1 MHWCV
6 RWGGYCASSYRLR
19 GIGKSLMIELKL
31 ARQGMLLLLE
41 RFPNE
46 MIVKYDAQI
55 YDKQPSGIPGTP
67 GWWSPRPDG
76 PWICI
81 DLSGGGKFAIWK
93 ETGNVYHVGNDGAV
107 KEDPIISVTPL

>member
-1 MHWCV
+1 
-6 RWGGYCASSYRLR
+6 
-19 GIGKSLMIELKL
+19 MIELKL

-55 YDKQPSGIPGTP
+55 YDKREPGGWFDYVEPAPRTP
-67 GWWSPRPDG
+67 GRWVPRPDG

-107 KEDPIISVTPL
+107 EEDPIISVTPL